1 MNYNKNRVFA
11 ILCETMQI
19 VVKLLRFHVVSDR
32 NNFWIIGATACV
44 GFYFYFLGT
53 FNLYY
58 DKKSLLTL
66 LVE

>member
-1 MNYNKNRVFA
+1 MFA
-11 ILCETMQI
+11 ILCEIMQI

-32 NNFWIIGATACV
+32 HDFGLLERLPV
-44 GFYFYFLGT
+44 LGFIFYFLGT

>member
-32 NNFWIIGATACV
+32 NNFGLLERLPVLGFIFIFWAHLICIMIKKIITHPP
-44 GFYFYFLGT
+44 
-53 FNLYY
+53 
-58 DKKSLLTL
+58 S
-66 LVE
+66 